1 LAGSRKSEAGSSP
14 SSLMTKFE
22 IKRNDFDFYYL
33 TQPPSSS
40 PKPPTS
46 SHRLEGSSPSS
57 LMTKFEIKRNDFDFY
72 YLTQPPSSSPQL
84 PYLIT

>member
-1 LAGSRKSEAGSSP
+1 
-14 SSLMTKFE
+14 MTKFE
-22 IKRNDFDFYYL
+22 IKRNNFDFYYR
-33 TQPPSSS
+33 TQPPSFS